1 MKATILIDNR
11 TKGTLA
17 AEWGLSVYVEYRGHR
32 ILLDT
37 GASDRFAKNAQ
48 ALGID
53 LGAVEFGVLSHAHYD
68 HADGMGAFFA
78 GNAAAPFYIREGAEE
93 NCYGKRWIFHK
104 YIGIRRGFL
113 KTYRDRIIY
122 AEDGCQI
129 VPGVSLLAH
138 HTEGLEAYG
147 EQNHLYIRQIGRAS
161 CRERV

>member
-53 LGAVEFGVLSHAHYD
+53 LG
-68 HADGMGAFFA
+68 
-78 GNAAAPFYIREGAEE
+78 
-93 NCYGKRWIFHK
+93 
-104 YIGIRRGFL
+104 IRRS
-113 KTYRDRIIY
+113 
-122 AEDGCQI
+122 
-129 VPGVSLLAH
+129 VSCPL
-138 HTEGLEAYG
+138 
-147 EQNHLYIRQIGRAS
+147 
-161 CRERV
+161 